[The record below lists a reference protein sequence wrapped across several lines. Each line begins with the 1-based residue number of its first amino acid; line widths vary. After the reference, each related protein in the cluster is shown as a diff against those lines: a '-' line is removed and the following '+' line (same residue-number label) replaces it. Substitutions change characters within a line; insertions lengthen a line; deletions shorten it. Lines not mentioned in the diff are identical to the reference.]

1 MSHAPD
7 HKPCVRRAAEA
18 WLRDDLRW
26 PGKMKLMPY
35 IDLLV
40 DRVCRELQQAEKQ
53 EDKKTS

>member
-1 MSHAPD
+1 MSHHPD

-18 WLRDDLRW
+18 WMRDDIEF

-40 DRVCRELQQAEKQ
+40 DRVCKELQQATKQ
-53 EDKKTS
+53 DQKTS